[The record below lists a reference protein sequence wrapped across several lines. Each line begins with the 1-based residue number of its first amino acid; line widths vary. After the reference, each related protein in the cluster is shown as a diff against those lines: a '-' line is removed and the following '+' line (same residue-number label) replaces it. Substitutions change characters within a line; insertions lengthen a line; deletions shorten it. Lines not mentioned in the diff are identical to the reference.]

1 MFAGGVHYRFGV
13 LANQTDKKVLVDL
26 EKLALELVRPEG
38 LASPVYICVRETF
51 VSPSQRRCCRGKFS
65 RAQLGISLTVNFFYR
80 CRQTSAHR

>member
-38 LASPVYICVRETF
+38 LASPVCICVRETF
-51 VSPSQRRCCRGKFS
+51 VSPPVSG
-65 RAQLGISLTVNFFYR
+65 AVVAGNSLALRSEY
-80 CRQTSAHR
+80 HLP